1 MFKWI
6 KRSGA
11 TFLCITAFVLYLS
24 YASTL
29 VQNDVF
35 TSLVFLF
42 LLILFFVRGNKF
54 DPILYYILLVWL
66 TINFF
71 SAFFINT
78 NQEFSFITLIG
89 VTLRIIMPYL
99 MVKIIGIHF
108 FEKVIQYVYVLSII
122 GLVLFSIQLLYPDLF
137 FTFSDRLNFMTQ
149 SEQHAAGGWY
159 IFVYMFSGWAT
170 ARNCGFAWE
179 PGAYSCILIFLLSFQ
194 LAKEKFKIDKYSLVF
209 IVALITTLST
219 SGFMALFLILISILI
234 YRRKILINPFY
245 LIGMIALIAFS
256 IYFFRTSDFMMQK
269 IDQNIA
275 DENIETE
282 HFSGMERIN
291 RIEEFNRGLDQSFY
305 WPLGNGIL
313 DSDYRIKKYGNAVG
327 PNSLSTILMQWGWI
341 GMIFFLFTTS
351 GLFYYYSKKFVV
363 AALLTVAFCMTLYSN
378 PFMMRYIVF
387 ASFFYYYLYVKGPK
401 RSLFIE
407 S

>member
-1 MFKWI
+1 MIKWF
-6 KRSGA
+6 KRSGLSF
-11 TFLCITAFVLYLS
+11 FLITIFILYLS

-35 TSLVFLF
+35 TSGVFLL
-42 LLILFFVRGNKF
+42 LLIIFFVKGHNF
-54 DPILYYILLVWL
+54 DPVFYYTLLVWL

-71 SAFFINT
+71 SAVFINT
-78 NQEFSFITLIG
+78 DQKFSFITLIG
-89 VTLRIIMPYL
+89 VTLRVIMPYL
-99 MVKIIGIHF
+99 MVKIIGTQF
-108 FEKVIQYVYVLSII
+108 FEKVIRYVYVLSII
-122 GLVLFSIQLLYPDLF
+122 GLVLFSIQLVYPDLF

-149 SEQHAAGGWY
+149 SEQHEAGGWY

-234 YRRKILINPFY
+234 YRKKILVNPFY
-245 LIGMIALIAFS
+245 LIGMFALIAFS
-256 IYFFRTSDFMMQK
+256 IFFFRTSDFMLQK
-269 IDQNIA
+269 IDRYV
-275 DENIETE
+275 ENEKVETE
-282 HFSGMERIN
+282 HFTGMERIN
-291 RIEEFNRGLDQSFY
+291 RIEEFNRGLEQSFY

-313 DSDYRIKKYGNAVG
+313 DSDYRIKKHGNAIG
-327 PNSLSTILMQWGWI
+327 PNSLSTILMQWGWV
-341 GMIFFLFTTS
+341 GMIFFLFTTT
-351 GLFYYYSKKFVV
+351 GVFYFYNRKLFISV
-363 AALLTVAFCMTLYSN
+363 LLTTAICMTLFSN
-378 PFMMRYIVF
+378 PFMMRYLVF
-387 ASFFYYYLYVKGPK
+387 ASFFYYYLYVKGPT
-401 RSLFIE
+401 RRMFIE